1 MNLNGNQRQIDYL
14 SFTFHSLSHS
24 LTGPELVDV
33 EGPEVGGAPD
43 ANIAGEGGVAEPALL
58 AMKLKTN

>member
-1 MNLNGNQRQIDYL
+1 METNGRLI
-14 SFTFHSLSHS
+14 TFHSLFTHSFTHS